1 MNFLKKLFGGGQ
13 PDSNVLILYVKPHR
27 CQDVVSVR
35 VNLYNDLS
43 QTDDQKG
50 YWTRKLVSSA
60 NYKCG
65 QVEMSLYFDNSRRL
79 TESELQGGALVT
91 EADYEAWLASQN
103 APTTE

>member
-1 MNFLKKLFGGGQ
+1 MNFLKKLFGSGQ
-13 PDSNVLILYVKPHR
+13 PDSGMLILYVKPHR

-43 QTDDQKG
+43 LTDDQKG

-65 QVEMSLYFDNSRRL
+65 QVEMSLFFDNSRRL
-79 TESELQGGALVT
+79 TDSDLHGGTLVT
-91 EADYEAWLASQN
+91 EADYEVWLTTQN
-103 APTTE
+103 PPAAG